1 MNTWKNLEE
10 KRPEQEEFGE
20 VRKDTKKETDDI
32 ATFNLFILV
41 NNLIN
46 KYEI

>member
-1 MNTWKNLEE
+1 MNTWKNSEE

-20 VRKDTKKETDDI
+20 VRKDAKKETDDI

-41 NNLIN
+41 NHLIN
-46 KYEI
+46 KYGI